1 MDMEKFPFFKS
12 LIGYGESQ
20 VDTAHRDILFTYL
33 PHLSPQIATEAV
45 SQVVR
50 AAVRE
55 FCDASC
61 IWRVVTHYL
70 R

>member
-33 PHLSPQIATEAV
+33 SHLSPQIATEAGSKSSGAGV
-45 SQVVR
+45 
-50 AAVRE
+50 
-55 FCDASC
+55 
-61 IWRVVTHYL
+61 L
-70 R
+70 